1 MYLYNNTTYV
11 PTDNYSDHTVSSA
24 TSQILTSTVV
34 ASSALGGPVVE
45 NVTTGGRG
53 GGSRVHILAYPSNGL
68 GGPLTTTDNGLSSVI
83 YTSGSYT
90 ALAVAL
96 SLVILCLAASLLF
109 ALIYAHGT
117 FDLRRSQSETL
128 NRDSGEFDPGTP
140 LQLRA
145 VVRNIPDSEMVESNE

>member
-11 PTDNYSDHTVSSA
+11 PTANYSDHLVSNA
-24 TSQILTSTVV
+24 TSQTLTSAADTT
-34 ASSALGGPVVE
+34 STLGGTGIE
-45 NVTTGGRG
+45 NVTTGVRSG
-53 GGSRVHILAYPSNGL
+53 GGRVHILAYPSNGF
-68 GGPLTTTDNGLSSVI
+68 GGSPTTTDNGLSSML

-117 FDLRRSQSETL
+117 FDLRRSRSETL

-140 LQLRA
+140 LQPRA
-145 VVRNIPDSEMVESNE
+145 FVRTVPESEMVESKE

>member
-11 PTDNYSDHTVSSA
+11 PTDNYSDHTVLA
-24 TSQILTSTVV
+24 TSQISTATVV
-34 ASSALGGPVVE
+34 ASSAFGGPVIE
-45 NVTTGGRG
+45 NVTTGGR
-53 GGSRVHILAYPSNGL
+53 GSRVHILAYPSNGL
-68 GGPLTTTDNGLSSVI
+68 GGQPTTTDNGLSSVI

-145 VVRNIPDSEMVESNE
+145 VLRTIPESEMVESNE